1 MMYRTAATSPSGYAL
16 VRSLRG
22 ASVRWLR
29 PPVLRLGRPSAPP
42 QGQRHRSMTG
52 EISLRHEKKH
62 AAELKRLGYR
72 RHPQGAGWVRPVR
85 RAWFPRFHLYA
96 TVDWNA
102 KQIRFDLHLDH
113 TREDVDSRAPTASG

>member
-1 MMYRTAATSPSGYAL
+1 VYDVGAGDSSDGDTA
-16 VRSLRG
+16 
-22 ASVRWLR
+22 
-29 PPVLRLGRPSAPP
+29 
-42 QGQRHRSMTG
+42 MIG
-52 EISLRHEKKH
+52 EIDLRFEKRH

-102 KQIRFDLHLDH
+102 RAVRFDLHLDH
-113 TREDVDSRAPTASG
+113 TREDVDSRAPTASGDNSSVQSELQRILKAFPA